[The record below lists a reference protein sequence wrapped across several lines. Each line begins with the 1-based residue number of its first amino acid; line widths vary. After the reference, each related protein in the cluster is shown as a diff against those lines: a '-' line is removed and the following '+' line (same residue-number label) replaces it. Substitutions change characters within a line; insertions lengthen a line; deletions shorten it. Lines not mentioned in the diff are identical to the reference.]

1 MRDAS
6 LAIIREIGVE
16 TGGSNIQFGINPV
29 DGRMVVIE
37 MNPRVSRSSALA
49 SKATGFPIA
58 KIAAKLA
65 VGYTLD
71 ELRNDITRETPAS
84 FEPAIDYCVVK
95 FPRWAFEKFPEADQ
109 TLTTQMKSVG
119 EVMAIGRTFKEAL
132 QKAVRSLEQDRWG
145 LGLDRPAADLDE
157 LRQKIRIPNAD
168 RCFAIGEA
176 YRRGITTRELHELSA
191 IDPWFLENIRQI
203 VEYESVIASAGLADP
218 AVLRRAKQMGF
229 ADVRLAQLTGA
240 TEGQVRHARVQA
252 GITPVYKMVDTCAA
266 EFEAHTP
273 YLYSTYEEEDEAP
286 PTPREKVIILG
297 SGPNR
302 IGQGIEFDYACVH
315 AAFALKDARVEAIMV
330 NCNPETV
337 STDYDTSDRLYFEP
351 LTFEDVMNIVERER
365 PRGVIVQ
372 FGGQT
377 PLKLVVP
384 LERSGVPIL
393 GTPPDAIDRAEDRR
407 RFADLLDRLGL
418 SQAPGATARS
428 VEEATRIAETI
439 GYPVLVRPSYVLGG
453 RAMQIVYD
461 EPNLRT
467 YMTEAVRVS
476 PEHPI
481 LVDKFL
487 EDALEIDVDAIA
499 DGERVVV
506 GGVMEHVEKA
516 GVHSGDSACALPPY
530 SLGDDQ
536 IERIQT
542 QARALAAELGVIGL
556 LNIQFAIKNEQVF
569 VLEVNPRAS
578 RTVPFVSKAIGV
590 PLAKLATRVMLGST
604 LSSLGF
610 GEERLVSHI
619 AVKEAVFPF
628 IKFPGVDTI
637 LGPEMKS
644 TGEVMGIDYDFR
656 KAYVKSQ
663 LSAGSPL
670 PTSGKV
676 FLSVKNRDKR
686 AVLQIA
692 KRLAEMGF
700 SLVATVGTAKLLQR
714 QGMTVEMVH
723 KVNENYRPNIVD
735 LMKRDEIALV
745 FNTPEDGRARR
756 DSYLI
761 RRTAVTQNIPYYTT
775 VDGAQAAIGGIE
787 ALLKGEISVKPLQEY
802 YHGRP

>member
-1 MRDAS
+1 
-6 LAIIREIGVE
+6 
-16 TGGSNIQFGINPV
+16 
-29 DGRMVVIE
+29 
-37 MNPRVSRSSALA
+37 
-49 SKATGFPIA
+49 
-58 KIAAKLA
+58 
-65 VGYTLD
+65 
-71 ELRNDITRETPAS
+71 
-84 FEPAIDYCVVK
+84 
-95 FPRWAFEKFPEADQ
+95 
-109 TLTTQMKSVG
+109 
-119 EVMAIGRTFKEAL
+119 
-132 QKAVRSLEQDRWG
+132 
-145 LGLDRPAADLDE
+145 
-157 LRQKIRIPNAD
+157 
-168 RCFAIGEA
+168 
-176 YRRGITTRELHELSA
+176 
-191 IDPWFLENIRQI
+191 
-203 VEYESVIASAGLADP
+203 
-218 AVLRRAKQMGF
+218 MGF
-229 ADVRLAQLTGA
+229 ADRRLAELCGT
-240 TEGQVRHARVQA
+240 TEALVRTARLAA
-252 GITPVYKMVDTCAA
+252 GIAATFKMVDTCAA

-286 PTPREKVIILG
+286 PTAREKVVILG

-315 AAFALKDARVEAIMV
+315 AAFALREAGVEAIMV

-377 PLKLVVP
+377 PLKLVVA
-384 LERSGVPIL
+384 LEKAGVPIL

-407 RFADLLDRLGL
+407 RFSALLEDLGL
-418 SQAPGATARS
+418 AQAPGDTARS
-428 VEEATRIAETI
+428 YEEAARIAATI

-461 EPNLRT
+461 EEDLRR

-536 IERIQT
+536 VERIMGQT
-542 QARALAAELGVIGL
+542 RALARELGVIGL

-590 PLAKLATRVMLGST
+590 PLAKLATKVMLGAT
-604 LSSLGF
+604 LAELGF
-610 GEERLVSHI
+610 VEEREVKHI

-628 IKFPGVDTI
+628 IKFPGVDTV

-644 TGEVMGIDYDFR
+644 TGEVMGIDRDFR

-663 LSAGSPL
+663 LAAGSPL

-686 AVLQIA
+686 AVLQVA
-692 KRLAEMGF
+692 KRLADMGF
-700 SLVATVGTAKLLQR
+700 TLVATAGTAKLLAR
-714 QGMTVEMVH
+714 QGMTVETIH
-723 KVNENYRPNIVD
+723 KVAEGYRPNIVD
-735 LMKRDEIALV
+735 LMKRGEIALV
-745 FNTPEDGRARR
+745 FNTPEDGRARK
-756 DSYLI
+756 DSYVI

-787 ALLKGEISVKPLQEY
+787 ALLKGEISVQSLQEF
-802 YHGRP
+802 HGAT